1 MSLPVLS
8 SRRLVLNTAVMTV
21 LAALPMAVAQA
32 PINTRINTGIPAV
45 PGPVSFDANPSLTGG
60 RINYGVG
67 LARPISPLV
76 GGNPFASGNVTRG
89 LSLRIDSPVADTS
102 AFRAS
107 LGSAALSDF
116 RRDSVSGYDVTQPL
130 GTGAFA
136 RPFYDVSRTA
146 PTAGLLGALGTP
158 QAGLSA
164 SGVRVPGLTLPSA
177 PPVGLQSGLTV
188 SQPYSALSAAT
199 SGSIFGLA
207 SGTPVAAGV
216 REQIG
221 QLPYDAVGN
230 IEQPAIT
237 EALPGFMRHA
247 QGAPDIGTDAA
258 PANPVRALLQRDA
271 GLGLTAG
278 LPGIPGGQQ
287 TFVPGLR
294 LPEAAP
300 TLPTAKATTAAPPT
314 ALAPA
319 KITDQTLIPGG
330 DAYNDM
336 KMTLELQRH
345 PGAEWFEE
353 LRKAAEATPELD
365 PQVRKTLPEDSAAF
379 VQQMTQTPMR
389 TFTGRA
395 QTALNDLL
403 LKAEAAMAIGHY
415 NEAADRYAQASMA
428 DPRNP
433 LPLIGKGHAH
443 LAAGDYRSA
452 ARALVEGLS
461 RDPSIARFPLDLKAL
476 LGGGEQ
482 VDIRRADLMRL
493 LENNETAELR
503 FLLGYVEYHSGDQE
517 NGLKNLQRAAEL
529 DRRGSIIGQYPSL
542 LKGEGPLP
550 PPELGEPRLLP
561 ELPKEGP
568 PLQLPPRSGS
578 GQPKNTLILPPPTPA
593 PTPTEPPQ

>member
-1 MSLPVLS
+1 MFLPPAHSCRRPALIAAAAALLAVLP
-8 SRRLVLNTAVMTV
+8 
-21 LAALPMAVAQA
+21 LAAAQA

-45 PGPVSFDANPSLTGG
+45 PGPVSFDANPSLTAG

-76 GGNPFASGNVTRG
+76 GGNPFATGNVTHG

-102 AFRAS
+102 AFRAA
-107 LGSAALSDF
+107 LGSATLSDF
-116 RRDSVSGYDVTQPL
+116 RRDSVSAFDVAQPL
-130 GTGAFA
+130 GSGAFA
-136 RPFYDVSRTA
+136 RPYYDVSRTA
-146 PTAGLLGALGTP
+146 PTAALLGTLSTP

-164 SGVRVPGLTLPSA
+164 SGVRVPGMTLPSA

-188 SQPYSALSAAT
+188 SQPYTALSAAT
-199 SGSIFGLA
+199 SGSIFGI
-207 SGTPVAAGV
+207 SSAAPRPDAQV
-216 REQIG
+216 QVG
-221 QLPYDAVGN
+221 QLPYDALGDV
-230 IEQPAIT
+230 QQAPVT
-237 EALPGFMRHA
+237 EELPGFIRRA
-247 QGAPDIGTDAA
+247 RATQDLGTGAAA
-258 PANPVRALLQRDA
+258 ANPVRALLQSDA
-271 GLGLTAG
+271 GLPLTTG
-278 LPGIPGGQQ
+278 LPGVPGGQQ
-287 TFVPGLR
+287 TFVPGLK

-300 TLPTAKATTAAPPT
+300 TLPTATPPT
-314 ALAPA
+314 ALAPT

-336 KMTLELQRH
+336 QMALELQRH

-365 PQVRKTLPEDSAAF
+365 PQVRKTLPEDSATF
-379 VQQMTQTPMR
+379 VQQMTKTPMQ

-403 LKAEAAMAIGHY
+403 IKAEAAMSIGHY
-415 NEAADRYAQASMA
+415 TEAADRFAQASLA

-452 ARALVEGLS
+452 ARALVQGLT

-482 VDIRRADLMRL
+482 VDIRRSDLIRR

-503 FLLGYVEYHSGDQE
+503 FLLGYVEYHSGDPE
-517 NGLKNLQRAAEL
+517 GGLKHLERAAEL
-529 DRRGSIIGQYPSL
+529 DRGGSIIGQYPSL
-542 LKGEGPLP
+542 LKGEGFVP
-550 PPELGEPRLLP
+550 PPGLGEPRVLP

-568 PLQLPPRSGS
+568 PPPLPPRPRGA
-578 GQPKNTLILPPPTPA
+578 PARDTLVIPPPTPA
-593 PTPTEPPQ
+593 PPQPPQ